1 MFIRVY
7 DDTYT
12 ETQLMKIFKMTIK
25 LCNFISKAIFPSKL
39 KQTLSTL
46 TKGH

>member
-12 ETQLMKIFKMTIK
+12 ETQLMKNIQNDYKTVQFYKQ
-25 LCNFISKAIFPSKL
+25 SHFPK
-39 KQTLSTL
+39 
-46 TKGH
+46 